1 MQFVADAMLGKL
13 ARWLRM
19 MGYDTL
25 CAADMPVDDDDL
37 LNIAID
43 ESRILLTRDRE
54 LYERARAANIS
65 AVYLGGRDI
74 VDQLAQLVREIN
86 VELQETPS
94 TLICPSCNGKL
105 VEVSKRDV
113 VGMVPG
119 NVLDTHDRF
128 WICQSCGQIYWEGN
142 HWKKIKETVRK
153 VRERL
158 TQE

>member
-19 MGYDTL
+19 MGYNTL

-37 LNIAID
+37 LNIALD
-43 ESRILLTRDRE
+43 ENRILLTRDQE
-54 LYERARAANIS
+54 LYRRAKEMKIL
-65 AVYLGGRDI
+65 AVYLNGKDI
-74 VDQLAQLVREIN
+74 VDQLVQLVQEIN
-86 VELQETPS
+86 LELQNSPS
-94 TLICPSCNGKL
+94 TLVCPSCNGRL

-113 VGMVPG
+113 VGLVPAT
-119 NVLDTHDRF
+119 VLDTHDRF

-142 HWKKIKETVRK
+142 HWKKIRETVRR

-158 TQE
+158 KQG